1 NELWES
7 MNNYYLFISGYPV
20 DVYKTR
26 GLFDFTSNVINHCS
40 IVRGKIENT
49 LMQDVAWRFIQLGMH
64 LERAN
69 QVIRILLSKI
79 KDINNLQSLKLGDS
93 LELQQWNILLDCL
106 EAKDMCRK
114 YYNSLPNR
122 IITLE
127 FLLLN
132 PEFPRSVTY
141 NLTNV
146 HELLKDISLQKQ
158 FNKTSLEYKVGKD
171 INLFRYLEVEE
182 VEEQLISFLEETLQ
196 KIHLFGNLIV
206 KEYFTY

>member
-1 NELWES
+1 
-7 MNNYYLFISGYPV
+7 
-20 DVYKTR
+20 
-26 GLFDFTSNVINHCS
+26 LFDFTSHVINHCS
-40 IVRGKIENT
+40 IVRGKIQNT

-79 KDINNLQSLKLGDS
+79 KDINTLQSLKLGDS

-114 YYNSLPNR
+114 YYNALPNR
-122 IITLE
+122 INTLE

-132 PEFPRSVTY
+132 PEFPRSVTF
-141 NLTNV
+141 NLTHV
-146 HELLKDISLQKQ
+146 HELLKAISQKKE

-171 INLFRYLEVEE
+171 INLFRYLEIEE
-182 VEEQLISFLEETLQ
+182 VEVNVISFLEETLH